1 MLEVFKVY
9 IQFITAQFCHL
20 HSRRRRRSFQPTI
33 IFPPSSSSSSSSS
46 FHRFL
51 FIFFSTLSLIVIA
64 CIYLATHPAR
74 STIASDKSDT
84 LSSSFQLFCDNHQP
98 HRLRS
103 DVSETSYARTYFSI
117 QRKIQFIISHT
128 TRTQRHYVA
137 SYRISQKSIVVVFHE
152 ILFREIIEF
161 SSLVY
166 RCRSHQ
172 QHSVSFRR
180 IEREEKSQ
188 ANITQCR
195 AKDKQTFTLF
205 ESSQLELWL
214 ELACTRS
221 VKRCEGKKTFEENKI
236 YLNWLSNSHEKWHLL
251 TSSSYMMPYDFDK
264 ISDSFTAQQLVKSE
278 GETDDPR
285 VHLSCDSKNKQNRQ
299 APMPLTQRC
308 SLISQLHRSFGGAHM
323 QAQRSTTDNS
333 SLRFVHYIHSI
344 F

>member
-20 HSRRRRRSFQPTI
+20 RSRRSFQPTI
-33 IFPPSSSSSSSSS
+33 ISPLHLPHRRRLA

-51 FIFFSTLSLIVIA
+51 FIFFSTLSLIVIT

-74 STIASDKSDT
+74 SLPSLRIKMTH
-84 LSSSFQLFCDNHQP
+84 F
-98 HRLRS
+98 HRLFNS
-103 DVSETSYARTYFSI
+103 FAI
-117 QRKIQFIISHT
+117 IISLIVFGAMWARDKLCAHIFLDSKENSIHHISHHT
-128 TRTQRHYVA
+128 YLKALCSIV
-137 SYRISQKSIVVVFHE
+137 SYIPKSIVVFHE
-152 ILFREIIEF
+152 ILFWEIIEF
-161 SSLVY
+161 SSPVY
-166 RCRSHQ
+166 LCRSH

-180 IEREEKSQ
+180 IGREKKSQ

-195 AKDKQTFTLF
+195 DEDKQTFTLF

-214 ELACTRS
+214 ALACTRS
-221 VKRCEGKKTFEENKI
+221 VKKCDGEKTFEENKI
-236 YLNWLSNSHEKWHLL
+236 YLNWLSDSHEKWHLL
-251 TSSSYMMPYDFDK
+251 TSSSYMPYDFDK

-299 APMPLTQRC
+299 APMPLTQRSYLSFIGV
-308 SLISQLHRSFGGAHM
+308 SLVRTCRLNDRQQLS
-323 QAQRSTTDNS
+323 
-333 SLRFVHYIHSI
+333 RFVHYIHSI